1 MTTRYCISAPEWI
14 LRKEPQTGTQYLRR
28 DLRWQ
33 LPRPRIRHAAV
44 VCGAWM
50 ELCDDFRLA
59 MNTISVHPS
68 NCACELRFNRGSRC
82 HDTTVDCRRTLR
94 RSRPALPQDVVATGV
109 NPIPQY
115 NLYLASG
122 PCNHPPTD
130 PIQALVNRGIKEE
143 D

>member
-109 NPIPQY
+109 NPIPQLF
-115 NLYLASG
+115 NSAILAGSIGLHALCDAVQG
-122 PCNHPPTD
+122 PF
-130 PIQALVNRGIKEE
+130 ARGCRL
-143 D
+143 